1 MTPAQR
7 DISRKLR
14 IFNYAK
20 QIGNVSA
27 SLPPFRHFPRDLL
40 PLEAGLRERW
50 RASSG

>member
-20 QIGNVSA
+20 QIGKEKRLTKFCWRSYNQIRRQPRS
-27 SLPPFRHFPRDLL
+27 FP
-40 PLEAGLRERW
+40 AQ
-50 RASSG
+50 

>member
-7 DISRKLR
+7 DISHKLR

-27 SLPPFRHFPRDLL
+27 ACRHF
-40 PLEAGLRERW
+40 GISREVE
-50 RASSG
+50 SSIRRGDRRLITRE